1 MELDKIFLDKYTH
14 LVVRKKENEIFIF
27 INIKQGIKNIA
38 MEDSKASLLLN
49 AVLPSLFDYM
59 FISIV
64 G

>member
-1 MELDKIFLDKYTH
+1 M
-14 LVVRKKENEIFIF
+14 VRKKENEIFIF
-27 INIKQGIKNIA
+27 INIKQGFKNIA
-38 MEDSKASLLLN
+38 MEDSKASLLLK